1 MKKKKVALLA
11 NLNLNAPK
19 WEGMLDDQWDDL
31 GGMSFR

>member
-19 WEGMLDDQWDDL
+19 WECMPDDQWDDL
-31 GGMSFR
+31 GGLFFR